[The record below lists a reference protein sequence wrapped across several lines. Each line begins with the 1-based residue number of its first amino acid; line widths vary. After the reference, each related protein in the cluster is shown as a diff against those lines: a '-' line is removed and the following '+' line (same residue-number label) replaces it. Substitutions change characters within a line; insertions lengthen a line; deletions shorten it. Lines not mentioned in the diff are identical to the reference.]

1 MKELDRQIC
10 SLLQQNARMS
20 LSDIAE
26 QVGTSIP
33 TISEHIRKLEESG
46 VIRGFTAV
54 LDPVSCG
61 MDVAAFIFVDMESSA
76 AYDSFRKNCRHHPE
90 ILDCHAI
97 TGDASHLLKVRA
109 KNTAALEH
117 LLSQIQRWKGVTR
130 TLTSVVLST
139 HKETLQIHLPS
150 ED

>member
-54 LDPVSCG
+54 LDPVACG
-61 MDVAAFIFVDMESSA
+61 MDVAAFIFVSMESSA
-76 AYDSFRKNCRHHPE
+76 SYDSFRKNCRQHPE

-139 HKETLQIHLPS
+139 HKETLQLHLPS
-150 ED
+150 EE